1 VDAAL
6 PVDWSDLE
14 LVKLAAYTRSAPPN
28 PFHGCG
34 GSGVAS
40 SNESSKFAATS
51 SVTFSV
57 TEPLFIPPRSFEL
70 L

>member
-1 VDAAL
+1 MDAAL

-14 LVKLAAYTRSAPPN
+14 LVKLAAYTRSAPPS

-40 SNESSKFAATS
+40 SNESSKLAATS
-51 SVTFSV
+51 SVTFS
-57 TEPLFIPPRSFEL
+57 
-70 L
+70 